1 MTTLWMIEDLEFW
14 SDEPAPGQTCEPT
27 TYWAGPGM
35 TECVAELVHE
45 VHARVEE
52 ITVDGRV
59 EQLAHLGHGF
69 TTMLPDHLDTV
80 GDATLTGH
88 LVWDRYL
95 WTVYRTQP
103 AGRALVTER
112 HPVIQR
118 AVGTPTEHAGW
129 YSVEYQ
135 GPRTVHRH
143 GPVPDGYSIVAYAL
157 SMTLQ

>member
-14 SDEPAPGQTCEPT
+14 PDEPAPGQVCEPT

-35 TECVAELVHE
+35 PECVPELVHE
-45 VHARVEE
+45 VSARVEQ
-52 ITVDGRV
+52 ITVAGRV

-69 TTMLPDHLDTV
+69 TTMLRDHLDTV
-80 GDATLTGH
+80 GDVTLTGH

-95 WTVYRTQP
+95 WTDYRTRP
-103 AGRALVTER
+103 TGRALVTAR
-112 HPVIQR
+112 RPVIQR
-118 AVGTPTEHAGW
+118 AVGTPTEYAGW

-135 GPRTVHRH
+135 GPRTVHRD

-157 SMTLQ
+157 SVTLH